1 MSQSSHQLPENAPF
15 GHEQKVALQSLIP
28 TLQPTQSAWL
38 SGYFGALAQ
47 IAGAASA
54 ALPVSAPAVAAAAP
68 KPSVPLTVLFGT
80 ESGNSEACAQKV
92 FQLAEAEGFKARIL
106 DMADYDVSALAKEKN
121 LLVVVSTWGEGDPP
135 ENAVTFHDTLF
146 SDAAPKMKGVRFSVC
161 ALGDTSYAD
170 FCEFGK
176 QVDKR
181 FAELGG
187 ERIHDRQ
194 DCDVDFEEPFKTW
207 LGAVMPKMVE
217 LSGVKEALA
226 KAEASAP
233 AVAVVGGAVAASAV
247 PAFEGYSKKNPFPAP
262 LKERILLNGRGSA
275 KETIHLEFSLEGS
288 GLDYKPGDVL
298 GVIPKNCPDVVEDFA
313 RLAGFRGDEIREL
326 GDGKILS
333 ILEILESDYDITSL
347 NANLMKKYA
356 PLAKSKSLD
365 ELLKEENKEKL
376 NLYLDGREIRDLF
389 QDYPPADP
397 LTMDQLFGLL
407 RKMPPR
413 LYSIASSIKAHPE
426 EVHLTVGVVRFD
438 AHGLPRKGVCS
449 SYLADRV
456 AIDETVPVFIHVNKN
471 FFLPEDPNTPI
482 IMVGPGTGIAP
493 FRAFAEERKAIGAKG
508 RSWLFFGDQHFNSD
522 FLYQTEWQDYLKSG
536 VLTQMD
542 VAFSRDTDEK
552 VYVQHRMQ
560 QKAKELYAWMQEGA
574 YFYVCG
580 DASRMAKDVHEALI
594 DIFAQQGKVS
604 REEAE
609 AQVKQLQKDKRYQRD
624 VY

>member
-1 MSQSSHQLPENAPF
+1 MSQLSHQLPENAPF

-28 TLQPTQSAWL
+28 TLQPPQSAWL

-47 IAGAASA
+47 LGGAASPA
-54 ALPVSAPAVAAAAP
+54 AVAQAAP
-68 KPSVPLTVLFGT
+68 DAAKPTVPLTVLFGT
-80 ESGNSEACAQKV
+80 ESGNSEACAQDAYK
-92 FQLAEAEGFKARIL
+92 LAESEGFKASVL
-106 DMADYDVSALAKEKN
+106 DMADYDISELAKEKN

-135 ENAVTFHDTLF
+135 ESAVTFHEMLF
-146 SDAAPKMKGVRFSVC
+146 SDKAPKMKGVRFSVC

-181 FAELGG
+181 FEELGA
-187 ERIHDRQ
+187 ERIYDRQ
-194 DCDVDFEEPFKTW
+194 DCDVDFEEPFKNW
-207 LGAVMPKMVE
+207 LYAVMPKMVE

-226 KAEASAP
+226 KAETATP
-233 AVAVVGGAVAASAV
+233 AVSAMDSSAGVAAPV
-247 PAFEGYSKKNPFPAP
+247 VEGYSKKNPFPA
-262 LKERILLNGRGSA
+262 LLTERILLNGRGSA

-288 GLDYKPGDVL
+288 GFDYKPGDVL
-298 GVIPKNCPDVVEDFA
+298 AVIPSNCPEVVENLVL
-313 RLAGFRGDEIREL
+313 LAGFRGDEIRDS
-326 GDGKILS
+326 GDGKVLS
-333 ILEILESDYDITSL
+333 ILEILETDYDITNL
-347 NANLMKKYA
+347 NASFIKKYA

-365 ELLKEENKEKL
+365 ELLKDENKNKL
-376 NLYLDGREIRDLF
+376 KDYLLGREIRDLF
-389 QDYPPADP
+389 QDFPPADVI
-397 LTMDQLFGLL
+397 TMDQLFGLL

-413 LYSIASSIKAHPE
+413 LYSIASSLKAHPD
-426 EVHLTVGVVRFD
+426 EVHLTVGVVRFE

-456 AIDETVPVFIHVNKN
+456 EKGDTIPVFIHVNKN

-493 FRAFAEERKAIGAKG
+493 FRAFTEERKAIGAKG
-508 RSWLFFGDQHFNSD
+508 RSWLFFGDQRFNSD

-536 VLTQMD
+536 VLTRMD

-560 QKAKELYAWMQEGA
+560 QNAKELYAWIKEGA

-580 DASRMAKDVHEALI
+580 DAARMAKDVHEALI
-594 DIFAQQGKVS
+594 DIFAQQGKLS

-609 AQVKQLQKDKRYQRD
+609 AQIKQLQKDKRYQRD